1 MTGSC
6 VYSISAHVCAHT
18 TESRV
23 CVCVCT
29 FVLLSV
35 SLGCASRGQHAQAHT
50 LNRWTGASQTWI
62 RMLLRCRSYLCTS
75 LCLRIYAYMHACC
88 YKAAVGMLTYL
99 YSRTKTDLRTHIIQN
114 VFVCIFTLHAYTP
127 TRPQRRQRLSQP
139 RVCCGVCVCMRRQCG
154 SSVWMCDRVLHVQES
169 VRVRHVAP
177 TDLAERLC
185 PS

>member
-6 VYSISAHVCAHT
+6 VYSVSAHVCAHT

-114 VFVCIFTLHAYTP
+114 VFVHFYIACIHAYAAAAKAATVA
-127 TRPQRRQRLSQP
+127 TASMLW
-139 RVCCGVCVCMRRQCG
+139 RVCV
-154 SSVWMCDRVLHVQES
+154 HAKT
-169 VRVRHVAP
+169 VRII
-177 TDLAERLC
+177 RLDV
-185 PS
+185 